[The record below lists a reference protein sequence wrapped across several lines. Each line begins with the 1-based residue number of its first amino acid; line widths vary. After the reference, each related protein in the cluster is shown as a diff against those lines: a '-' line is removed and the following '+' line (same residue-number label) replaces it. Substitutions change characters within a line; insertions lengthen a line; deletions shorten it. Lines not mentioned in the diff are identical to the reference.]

1 MEKRKPG
8 GGWEKVNSFPIQGES
23 VSIPD
28 LVEGEEY
35 EFRVAAVT
43 DAGVG
48 DYSLNT
54 APVKVCERKGSSN
67 VLLFSSSHFIS
78 TTS

>member
-8 GGWEKVNSFPIQGES
+8 GPWEKVNDYPIQGES
-23 VSIPD
+23 ASIPG
-28 LVEGEEY
+28 LVEGQEY

-43 DAGVG
+43 GAGVG

-54 APVKVCERKGSSN
+54 APVKVCEKKGG
-67 VLLFSSSHFIS
+67 LFSRI
-78 TTS
+78 